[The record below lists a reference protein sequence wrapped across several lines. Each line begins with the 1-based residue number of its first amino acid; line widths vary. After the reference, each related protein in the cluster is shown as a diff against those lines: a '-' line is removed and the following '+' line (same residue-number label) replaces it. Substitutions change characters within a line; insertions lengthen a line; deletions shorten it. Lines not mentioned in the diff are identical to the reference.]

1 MPRTQ
6 NTFTIYEDEF
16 YGQLNETLVQNT
28 EVFNAASGN
37 AIVLETDPTV
47 GNFQKEA
54 FFQSIGEDLI
64 NRRDIGSTAGITPD
78 DLTSDEMVRP
88 KLARKYFVA
97 KAMSALKRI
106 GFTEGEFSLALGE
119 QVAKAMMVDY
129 LNTAILCGVT
139 AMEEET
145 DIVLDAEA
153 GTIEN
158 TTLVNGLAT
167 FGDSS
172 TNVVGLVFHSK
183 PFFDLMG
190 EQVQNITDRIAGA
203 TIYEG
208 TVGTLGLP
216 AIVTD
221 SPQLVDAAAGAGGE
235 DIYRTIGLTT
245 NALQII
251 QDGQP
256 SVVDEMHTGQENIEY
271 RVQGEHDYNVGVK
284 GYSYTDNAANP
295 DDAALATGANWSS
308 VMADLKSTA
317 GFLIRTQ

>member
-16 YGQLNETLVQNT
+16 YSALNETLVQNT
-28 EVFNAASGN
+28 EVFNAASN
-37 AIVLETDPTV
+37 NSIVLETDPSI
-47 GNFQKEA
+47 GNFTKEA

-64 NRRDIGSTAGITPD
+64 TRRDIGSTADITPD

-88 KLARKYFVA
+88 KLARKHYVA
-97 KAMSALKRI
+97 KALSALKRI
-106 GFTEGEFSLALGE
+106 GMSNGELSLAIGE

-129 LNTAILCGVT
+129 INTTILCGVT
-139 AMEEET
+139 AMEEQT

-153 GTIEN
+153 GEITN
-158 TTLVNGLAT
+158 KTLVNGLSQ

-172 TNVVGLVFHSK
+172 SNIVALVFHSS

-190 EQVQNITDRIAGA
+190 EQVENITDRIAGA

-216 AIVTD
+216 AVVTD
-221 SPQLVDAAAGAGGE
+221 SPQLVDAGAGGGGE
-235 DIYRTIGLTT
+235 DIYRTLGLTT
-245 NALQII
+245 NALQIE
-251 QDGQP
+251 QDGTP
-256 SVVDEMHTGQENIEY
+256 TVVDEIALGKENLEFQ
-271 RVQGEHDYNVGVK
+271 VQGEHDFKVGVK
-284 GYSYTDNAANP
+284 GYSYTDDAANP
-295 DDAALATGANWSS
+295 DDAALGTGTNWAN